1 MPARCVV
8 ARCSNTTQDGVSLF
22 KFPKDPHV
30 RSLWDRFVRMKRA
43 DWRGG
48 HDRSLICS
56 AHFTD
61 ECFDI
66 SSVTQKKLEFGKRL
80 LLTKTAVPT
89 LNVCPNV
96 NGNPQ
101 SLSQPKGRG
110 AFRKKIIQEAD
121 EWEVEPQPL
130 AALHPPVLPEQT
142 SVQETPPPS
151 AEASLRTV
159 LAAVQAVE
167 RKLDSHATRLLGL
180 EGRMWMAE
188 KKLIGC
194 ERTVVEFGNQLESK
208 WAVLGTL
215 IQEYGLLQRRLEN
228 MENLLK
234 NRNFWILRL
243 PPGTNGEVPKVPV
256 TFDDISVYFNEQ
268 EWKSLSEWQ
277 KELYKNTMKG
287 NYETLISLDY
297 AVSKPDILSRI
308 ERGEEPYIGDP
319 RDSEERKISV
329 EPCVNSPAA
338 APGRLCQ
345 TEQGAELC
353 VGAQGDAKE
362 RGVPA
367 DPSTGTNCTVC
378 GCDVLSWIKREEQ
391 SGAENQERV
400 GEGELSTDPSA
411 GRAASA
417 RDASCRRDVEEE
429 PSVRDRQVLEE
440 RRLPTELCAGQGSDV
455 SESLSIAADEV
466 IVIKTEIQEHE
477 EDPEDLEP
485 RDMLLGSSGESVS
498 QSLVATTAWEGQCG
512 SVTPPR
518 SPAGIVL
525 EEPTPRGGDF
535 GGIKPLHIHQ
545 ASHAGGRPYI
555 RCTKGGNCF
564 RLKVSFGKQ
573 HRSRARE
580 RPYQCTECARSFRC
594 HSEFIHHYASHTGER
609 PYKYTSCEQTYS
621 RKWFLLNHRQVRMEE
636 RPFQCV
642 VCGKSF
648 RLKGSFLR
656 HQRDHGKE
664 NPQDCTE
671 HGKDCSCH
679 AELCAGQRLQAGG
692 KAGQCAEGG
701 ETSAQKQRL
710 PNGQRACSG
719 QRPFQCTICEK
730 SYKVRASFHKH
741 LQSHETGTPCK
752 CAKCGADFP
761 GTMAP
766 QDQQRADQTEQAS
779 PGQKLETGKTPG
791 GGMGD

>member
-89 LNVCPNV
+89 LNVCPSM
-96 NGNPQ
+96 NGNLQ

-110 AFRKKIIQEAD
+110 AFRKKIIKEAD

-130 AALHPPVLPEQT
+130 AALQPPVLPEQM
-142 SVQETPPPS
+142 SVQETPLPS
-151 AEASLRTV
+151 AEASLQTV

-268 EWKSLSEWQ
+268 EWKSLNEWQ
-277 KELYKNTMKG
+277 KELYKNTIKG

-308 ERGEEPYIGDP
+308 ERGEEPYIGDLQ
-319 RDSEERKISV
+319 DSKERKISI
-329 EPCVNSPAA
+329 EPCVNSPVA
-338 APGRLCQ
+338 APGQWCQ
-345 TEQGAELC
+345 TEQGAEPC
-353 VGAQGDAKE
+353 VGEQGNAKE

-367 DPSTGTNCTVC
+367 DPSTVF
-378 GCDVLSWIKREEQ
+378 GCDVLSWIKLEEQ
-391 SGAENQERV
+391 SCAEDQEHF
-400 GEGELSTDPSA
+400 GEGALSTDPYA
-411 GRAASA
+411 GCQASA
-417 RDASCRRDVEEE
+417 RYASCWRDVEEE
-429 PSVRDRQVLEE
+429 PSVQDMQVSEE
-440 RRLPTELCAGQGSDV
+440 RQIHTELC
-455 SESLSIAADEV
+455 ADEV
-466 IVIKTEIQEHE
+466 IVIKTEVQEHE
-477 EDPEDLEP
+477 EDPEDLEL

-512 SVTPPR
+512 SLTPTR
-518 SPAGIVL
+518 SLAGTVL
-525 EEPTPRGGDF
+525 GEPTSSGRALGGTN
-535 GGIKPLHIHQ
+535 PLLVHQ

-555 RCTKGGNCF
+555 TCTKGGKSF

-573 HRSRARE
+573 HRSCSRE

-594 HSEFIHHYASHTGER
+594 HLEFIRHYASHTGER

-621 RKWFLLNHRQVRMEE
+621 RKCLLLNHRQVRVEE

-648 RLKGSFLR
+648 QLKGSFLR
-656 HQRDHGKE
+656 HQWGHGKE
-664 NPQDCTE
+664 NPQDCME
-671 HGKDCSCH
+671 RGKDCSCH
-679 AELCAGQRLQAGG
+679 AELCAGQQLQARRR
-692 KAGQCAEGG
+692 AGQCAGVRSEAA
-701 ETSAQKQRL
+701 SAQWPASVLWGEAVPMHRL
-710 PNGQRACSG
+710 QEELQGQG
-719 QRPFQCTICEK
+719 QLPQ
-730 SYKVRASFHKH
+730 AST
-741 LQSHETGTPCK
+741 E
-752 CAKCGADFP
+752 
-761 GTMAP
+761 P
-766 QDQQRADQTEQAS
+766 QDWDALPACKVQGCLPRYDATTGSAEGRPDRAGFPRADWR
-779 PGQKLETGKTPG
+779 PGKHQGVGWVTRL
-791 GGMGD
+791 

>member
-1 MPARCVV
+1 M
-8 ARCSNTTQDGVSLF
+8 
-22 KFPKDPHV
+22 
-30 RSLWDRFVRMKRA
+30 
-43 DWRGG
+43 
-48 HDRSLICS
+48 
-56 AHFTD
+56 
-61 ECFDI
+61 
-66 SSVTQKKLEFGKRL
+66 
-80 LLTKTAVPT
+80 
-89 LNVCPNV
+89 
-96 NGNPQ
+96 
-101 SLSQPKGRG
+101 
-110 AFRKKIIQEAD
+110 
-121 EWEVEPQPL
+121 
-130 AALHPPVLPEQT
+130 
-142 SVQETPPPS
+142 

-167 RKLDSHATRLLGL
+167 KKLDSHATRLLGL

-243 PPGTNGEVPKVPV
+243 PPGTKGEVPK
-256 TFDDISVYFNEQ
+256 

-319 RDSEERKISV
+319 QASEEMKISI
-329 EPCVNSPAA
+329 EPC
-338 APGRLCQ
+338 
-345 TEQGAELC
+345 EF
-353 VGAQGDAKE
+353 
-362 RGVPA
+362 
-367 DPSTGTNCTVC
+367 
-378 GCDVLSWIKREEQ
+378 LSL
-391 SGAENQERV
+391 AH
-400 GEGELSTDPSA
+400 
-411 GRAASA
+411 
-417 RDASCRRDVEEE
+417 
-429 PSVRDRQVLEE
+429 
-440 RRLPTELCAGQGSDV
+440 AGQGRDV

-466 IVIKTEIQEHE
+466 IVMKTEMQEHE

-525 EEPTPRGGDF
+525 EEPTPRGREF
-535 GGIKPLHIHQ
+535 GGIKPLRVHQ
-545 ASHAGGRPYI
+545 ASHTGGRPYI

-580 RPYQCTECARSFRC
+580 RPCQCTECARSFRC
-594 HSEFIHHYASHTGER
+594 HSEFIRHYASHTGER

-621 RKWFLLNHRQVRMEE
+621 RKWFLLNHRQVRVEE

-656 HQRDHGKE
+656 HQRGHGKE

-692 KAGQCAEGG
+692 KAGQCTEGG

-710 PNGQRACSG
+710 PNGQQACSG

-761 GTMAP
+761 GTTAP

-779 PGQKLETGKTPG
+779 PGQRLETGKTPG

>member
-89 LNVCPNV
+89 LNVCPSA

-101 SLSQPKGRG
+101 SPSQPKGRG
-110 AFRKKIIQEAD
+110 TFRKKIIQEAD
-121 EWEVEPQPL
+121 EWEVEPRPLAILQPL
-130 AALHPPVLPEQT
+130 VLPEQM
-142 SVQETPPPS
+142 SEQETSPPS
-151 AEASLRTV
+151 AEASLQTV
-159 LAAVQAVE
+159 LAAIQAVE

-194 ERTVVEFGNQLESK
+194 EKTVVEFGNQLESK

-268 EWKSLSEWQ
+268 EWKSLNEWQ

-287 NYETLISLDY
+287 NYETLISLG
-297 AVSKPDILSRI
+297 P
-308 ERGEEPYIGDP
+308 P
-319 RDSEERKISV
+319 
-329 EPCVNSPAA
+329 
-338 APGRLCQ
+338 
-345 TEQGAELC
+345 
-353 VGAQGDAKE
+353 
-362 RGVPA
+362 
-367 DPSTGTNCTVC
+367 
-378 GCDVLSWIKREEQ
+378 
-391 SGAENQERV
+391 
-400 GEGELSTDPSA
+400 
-411 GRAASA
+411 ASA

-429 PSVRDRQVLEE
+429 PSVRDMQVLEE
-440 RRLPTELCAGQGSDV
+440 RRIHTELCT
-455 SESLSIAADEV
+455 DEM
-466 IVIKTEIQEHE
+466 IVIKTEVQEHE

-485 RDMLLGSSGESVS
+485 HDMLLGSSGESVS
-498 QSLVATTAWEGQCG
+498 QSLAATTAWEGQCG
-512 SVTPPR
+512 SVTLPR

-525 EEPTPRGGDF
+525 GEPTPRGRDF
-535 GGIKPLHIHQ
+535 SGIKPLLVHQ
-545 ASHAGGRPYI
+545 ASHAGGRPYVT
-555 RCTKGGNCF
+555 CTKGGKSF

-594 HSEFIHHYASHTGER
+594 HLEFIQHYVSHSGER
-609 PYKYTSCEQTYS
+609 PYKYAGGEQTCS
-621 RKWFLLNHRQVRMEE
+621 RKWFLLNHRQVRVEE
-636 RPFQCV
+636 RLFQCV

-648 RLKGSFLR
+648 QLKGRFLR
-656 HQRDHGKE
+656 HQRGHGKE

-671 HGKDCSCH
+671 RDKGCSCCDKGCSCH
-679 AELCAGQRLQAGG
+679 AKLCVGQRRQAGG

-701 ETSAQKQRL
+701 ETSAQKQHL
-710 PNGQRACSG
+710 PSGQRACSG
-719 QRPFQCTICEK
+719 ERPFRCTVCEK
-730 SYKVRASFHKH
+730 TYKVRTSFHKH

-752 CAKCGADFP
+752 HAKCRADFP
-761 GTMAP
+761 GTTPP
-766 QDQQRADQTEQAS
+766 QGQQRGDQTEQAS
-779 PGQKLETGKTPG
+779 PGQRLETRKAPG
-791 GGMGD
+791 SGMGD

>member
-89 LNVCPNV
+89 LNVCPSV

-101 SLSQPKGRG
+101 SPSQPKGRG

-130 AALHPPVLPEQT
+130 AVLQPPVLPEQT
-142 SVQETPPPS
+142 SAQEPPPPS
-151 AEASLRTV
+151 AEVSLRTV

-194 ERTVVEFGNQLESK
+194 EKTVVEFGNQLESK
-208 WAVLGTL
+208 WAALGTL
-215 IQEYGLLQRRLEN
+215 IQEHGLLQRRLEN

-243 PPGTNGEVPKVPV
+243 PPGTTGEVPKVPV

-268 EWKSLSEWQ
+268 EWKSLNEWQ

-287 NYETLISLDY
+287 NYETLISL
-297 AVSKPDILSRI
+297 VS
-308 ERGEEPYIGDP
+308 
-319 RDSEERKISV
+319 
-329 EPCVNSPAA
+329 
-338 APGRLCQ
+338 
-345 TEQGAELC
+345 
-353 VGAQGDAKE
+353 
-362 RGVPA
+362 
-367 DPSTGTNCTVC
+367 
-378 GCDVLSWIKREEQ
+378 GCDALSWIKREEQ
-391 SGAENQERV
+391 SGAENQDHV
-400 GEGELSTDPSA
+400 GEGELCTHPSA
-411 GRAASA
+411 GRPASA

-429 PSVRDRQVLEE
+429 PSVRDMQVLEE
-440 RRLPTELCAGQGSDV
+440 RRIHTELCT
-455 SESLSIAADEV
+455 DEV
-466 IVIKTEIQEHE
+466 IVIKTEVQEHE

-485 RDMLLGSSGESVS
+485 RDILLGSSGESVS

-512 SVTPPR
+512 SVTPPG

-525 EEPTPRGGDF
+525 GEPTPRGRDF
-535 GGIKPLHIHQ
+535 GGIKPLVHQ
-545 ASHAGGRPYI
+545 ASHAGGRPYVT
-555 RCTKGGNCF
+555 CTKGGKSF

-594 HSEFIHHYASHTGER
+594 HSEFIRHCASHTGER
-609 PYKYTSCEQTYS
+609 PYKYAGCEQTCS
-621 RKWFLLNHRQVRMEE
+621 RKWFLLNHRQVRVEE

-648 RLKGSFLR
+648 RLKERFLR
-656 HQRDHGKE
+656 HQRGHGKE

-671 HGKDCSCH
+671 RGKGCSCH
-679 AELCAGQRLQAGG
+679 AELCASQRLQAGG

-701 ETSAQKQRL
+701 ETSAQKQHL

-719 QRPFQCTICEK
+719 ERLFQCTICEK
-730 SYKVRASFHKH
+730 RYKVRASFHKH
-741 LQSHETGTPCK
+741 LQSHETGMPCK
-752 CAKCGADFP
+752 REKCGADFP
-761 GTMAP
+761 GTPPP
-766 QDQQRADQTEQAS
+766 QGQQRADQTEQAS
-779 PGQKLETGKTPG
+779 PGQRLETGKAPG
-791 GGMGD
+791 SGMGD

>member
-89 LNVCPNV
+89 LNVCPSV

-101 SLSQPKGRG
+101 SPSQPKGRG

-130 AALHPPVLPEQT
+130 AVLQPPVLPEQT
-142 SVQETPPPS
+142 SAQEPPPPS
-151 AEASLRTV
+151 AEVSLRTV

-194 ERTVVEFGNQLESK
+194 EKTVVEFGNQLESK
-208 WAVLGTL
+208 WAALGTL
-215 IQEYGLLQRRLEN
+215 IQEHGLLQRRLEN

-243 PPGTNGEVPKVPV
+243 PPGTTGEVPK
-256 TFDDISVYFNEQ
+256 
-268 EWKSLSEWQ
+268 EWKSLNEWQ

-319 RDSEERKISV
+319 LDSEERKISI
-329 EPCVNSPAA
+329 EPHVNSPVA

-345 TEQGAELC
+345 TEQGAEPC
-353 VGAQGDAKE
+353 VGEQGNAKE

-367 DPSTGTNCTVC
+367 DPSTVS
-378 GCDVLSWIKREEQ
+378 GCDALSWIKREEQ
-391 SGAENQERV
+391 SGAENQDHV
-400 GEGELSTDPSA
+400 GEGELCTHPSA
-411 GRAASA
+411 GRPASA

-429 PSVRDRQVLEE
+429 PSVRDMQVLEE
-440 RRLPTELCAGQGSDV
+440 RRIHTELCT
-455 SESLSIAADEV
+455 DEV
-466 IVIKTEIQEHE
+466 IVIKTEVQEHE

-485 RDMLLGSSGESVS
+485 RDILLGSSGESVS

-512 SVTPPR
+512 SVTPPG

-525 EEPTPRGGDF
+525 GEPTPRGRDF
-535 GGIKPLHIHQ
+535 GGIKPLVHQ
-545 ASHAGGRPYI
+545 ASHAGGRPYVT
-555 RCTKGGNCF
+555 CTKGGKSF

-594 HSEFIHHYASHTGER
+594 HSEFIRHCASHTGER
-609 PYKYTSCEQTYS
+609 PYKYAGCEQTCS
-621 RKWFLLNHRQVRMEE
+621 RKWFLLNHRQVRVEE

-648 RLKGSFLR
+648 RLKERFLR
-656 HQRDHGKE
+656 HQRGHGKE

-671 HGKDCSCH
+671 RGKGCSCH
-679 AELCAGQRLQAGG
+679 AELCASQRLQAGG

-701 ETSAQKQRL
+701 ETSAQKQHL

-719 QRPFQCTICEK
+719 ERLFQCTICEK
-730 SYKVRASFHKH
+730 RYKVRASFHKH
-741 LQSHETGTPCK
+741 LQSHETGMPCK
-752 CAKCGADFP
+752 REKCGADFP
-761 GTMAP
+761 GTPPP
-766 QDQQRADQTEQAS
+766 QGQQRADQTEQAS
-779 PGQKLETGKTPG
+779 PGQRLETGKAPG
-791 GGMGD
+791 SGMGD

>member
-89 LNVCPNV
+89 LNVCPSR
-96 NGNPQ
+96 NGSPQ

-130 AALHPPVLPEQT
+130 AALRPPVLPEQT

-188 KKLIGC
+188 KKLTGC

-208 WAVLGTL
+208 WAALGTL
-215 IQEYGLLQRRLEN
+215 IQEYGRLQRRLEN

-256 TFDDISVYFNEQ
+256 TFDDISVYFNER
-268 EWKSLSEWQ
+268 EWKSLNEWQ

-319 RDSEERKISV
+319 QDSEERKTSV
-329 EPCVNSPAA
+329 EPGVDSPVAA
-338 APGRLCQ
+338 SGRSCQ
-345 TEQGAELC
+345 TEQGAEPC
-353 VGAQGDAKE
+353 VGEQGNAKE
-362 RGVPA
+362 RGVPG
-367 DPSTGTNCTVC
+367 DPSTVSGW
-378 GCDVLSWIKREEQ
+378 DVLSWIKREEQ
-391 SGAENQERV
+391 SGAEDQEHI
-400 GEGELSTDPSA
+400 GEGELSTDPNA
-411 GRAASA
+411 GCPASA
-417 RDASCRRDVEEE
+417 RYASCWRDVEEE
-429 PSVRDRQVLEE
+429 QSVWDMPVLEE
-440 RRLPTELCAGQGSDV
+440 RQIHTELC
-455 SESLSIAADEV
+455 ADEV
-466 IVIKTEIQEHE
+466 IVIKTEVQEHE
-477 EDPEDLEP
+477 EDLEDLEP
-485 RDMLLGSSGESVS
+485 CDMLLGSSGESVS
-498 QSLVATTAWEGQCG
+498 QGLVATTAWEDQCG

-525 EEPTPRGGDF
+525 GEPTPCGRDF
-535 GGIKPLHIHQ
+535 GGIKPLLVHQ

-555 RCTKGGNCF
+555 TCTKGGKSF

-594 HSEFIHHYASHTGER
+594 RSAFGRHEASHTGER
-609 PYKYTSCEQTYS
+609 PYKHTGCERPHS
-621 RKWFLLNHRQVRMEE
+621 RKWFLLNHRHVRVEE
-636 RPFQCV
+636 RPLQCV
-642 VCGKSF
+642 VCGKSL

-656 HQRDHGKE
+656 HQRGHGKE
-664 NPQDCTE
+664 NPQECTE
-671 HGKDCSCH
+671 RGKDCSCH
-679 AELCAGQRLQAGG
+679 AELCVGQRLQAGG
-692 KAGQCAEGG
+692 QAGQCAEGG
-701 ETSAQKQRL
+701 ETSAAKQRL

-719 QRPFQCTICEK
+719 ERPFQCTLCEK
-730 SYKVRASFHKH
+730 SYKVRANFHKH
-741 LQSHETGTPCK
+741 LQSHETGTPRK
-752 CAKCGADFP
+752 GAKRGAGFP
-761 GTMAP
+761 GPMPP

-779 PGQKLETGKTPG
+779 PGQRLETGKTPG
-791 GGMGD
+791 SGMGD

>member
-80 LLTKTAVPT
+80 LLTKIAVPT
-89 LNVCPNV
+89 LNVCPSV

-101 SLSQPKGRG
+101 SPSQPKGRG

-121 EWEVEPQPL
+121 EWEVEPHPLAILQPL
-130 AALHPPVLPEQT
+130 VLPEQM
-142 SVQETPPPS
+142 SEKEPSPPS
-151 AEASLRTV
+151 TEASLQTV

-167 RKLDSHATRLLGL
+167 RKLDSYATRLLGL

-194 ERTVVEFGNQLESK
+194 EKTVVEFGNQLESK

-215 IQEYGLLQRRLEN
+215 FQEYGLLQRRLEN

-268 EWKSLSEWQ
+268 ECKSLNEWQ
-277 KELYKNTMKG
+277 KELYKNTMKR

-319 RDSEERKISV
+319 LDSEERKISI
-329 EPCVNSPAA
+329 EPHVNSPVA

-345 TEQGAELC
+345 IEQGAEPC
-353 VGAQGDAKE
+353 VGEQGDAKE

-367 DPSTGTNCTVC
+367 DPS
-378 GCDVLSWIKREEQ
+378 
-391 SGAENQERV
+391 
-400 GEGELSTDPSA
+400 A
-411 GRAASA
+411 GHPASA

-429 PSVRDRQVLEE
+429 PSVRDMQVLDG
-440 RRLPTELCAGQGSDV
+440 RRIHTEFCT
-455 SESLSIAADEV
+455 DEV
-466 IVIKTEIQEHE
+466 IVVKTEVQEHE

-485 RDMLLGSSGESVS
+485 HDMLLGSSGESVS
-498 QSLVATTAWEGQCG
+498 QSLAATTAWEGQCG
-512 SVTPPR
+512 SGTPPR

-525 EEPTPRGGDF
+525 GEPTPRGRDF
-535 GGIKPLHIHQ
+535 SGIKPLLVHQ
-545 ASHAGGRPYI
+545 ASHAGGRPYVT
-555 RCTKGGNCF
+555 CTKGGKSF

-594 HSEFIHHYASHTGER
+594 HLEFIQHYASHTGER
-609 PYKYTSCEQTYS
+609 PYRYAGCEQTCS
-621 RKWFLLNHRQVRMEE
+621 RKWFLLNHRQVRVEE

-642 VCGKSF
+642 VCRKSF

-656 HQRDHGKE
+656 HQRGHGKE

-671 HGKDCSCH
+671 RGKGCSCH
-679 AELCAGQRLQAGG
+679 AELCAGQRRQAGG

-701 ETSAQKQRL
+701 ETSAQKQCL
-710 PNGQRACSG
+710 PSGQRACSG
-719 QRPFQCTICEK
+719 ERPFRCTICEK
-730 SYKVRASFHKH
+730 TYKVRASFHKH

-752 CAKCGADFP
+752 RAKCRADFP
-761 GTMAP
+761 GTTLP
-766 QDQQRADQTEQAS
+766 QGQQRADQTEQAS
-779 PGQKLETGKTPG
+779 PGQRLETGKTPG
-791 GGMGD
+791 SGMGD

>member
-80 LLTKTAVPT
+80 LLTKIAVPT
-89 LNVCPNV
+89 LNVCPSV

-101 SLSQPKGRG
+101 SPSKPKGRG
-110 AFRKKIIQEAD
+110 AFRKKVFQEAD

-130 AALHPPVLPEQT
+130 AILQPLVLPEQT
-142 SVQETPPPS
+142 SEKEPSPPS
-151 AEASLRTV
+151 TEASLQTV

-167 RKLDSHATRLLGL
+167 RKLDSYATRLLGL

-194 ERTVVEFGNQLESK
+194 EKTVVEFGNQLESK

-268 EWKSLSEWQ
+268 EWKSLNEWQ
-277 KELYKNTMKG
+277 KELYKNMMKR

-319 RDSEERKISV
+319 PDSEERKISI
-329 EPCVNSPAA
+329 EPRVNSPVA

-345 TEQGAELC
+345 IEQGAEPC
-353 VGAQGDAKE
+353 VGEQGDAKE

-367 DPSTGTNCTVC
+367 DPSTG
-378 GCDVLSWIKREEQ
+378 R
-391 SGAENQERV
+391 
-400 GEGELSTDPSA
+400 P
-411 GRAASA
+411 ASA
-417 RDASCRRDVEEE
+417 CDASCRRDVEEG
-429 PSVRDRQVLEE
+429 PSVRDMQVLEE
-440 RRLPTELCAGQGSDV
+440 RRIHTELCT
-455 SESLSIAADEV
+455 DEV
-466 IVIKTEIQEHE
+466 IVVKTEVQEHE

-485 RDMLLGSSGESVS
+485 HDMLLGSSGESVS
-498 QSLVATTAWEGQCG
+498 QSLAATTAWEGQCG
-512 SVTPPR
+512 SGTPPR

-525 EEPTPRGGDF
+525 GEPTPRGRDF
-535 GGIKPLHIHQ
+535 SGIKPLLVHQ
-545 ASHAGGRPYI
+545 ASHAGGRPYVT
-555 RCTKGGNCF
+555 CTKGGKSF
-564 RLKVSFGKQ
+564 QLKVSCGKQ

-594 HSEFIHHYASHTGER
+594 HLEFIQRYASHTGER
-609 PYKYTSCEQTYS
+609 PYRYASCEQTCS
-621 RKWFLLNHRQVRMEE
+621 WKWFLLNHRQVRVEE

-642 VCGKSF
+642 VCRKSF

-656 HQRDHGKE
+656 HQRGHGKE

-671 HGKDCSCH
+671 RGKGCSCH
-679 AELCAGQRLQAGG
+679 AELCAGQHRQAGG

-701 ETSAQKQRL
+701 ETSAQKQCL
-710 PNGQRACSG
+710 PSGQRACSG
-719 QRPFQCTICEK
+719 ERPFRCTICEK
-730 SYKVRASFHKH
+730 TYKVRASFHKH

-752 CAKCGADFP
+752 RAKCRADFP
-761 GTMAP
+761 GTTLP
-766 QDQQRADQTEQAS
+766 QGQQRADQTEQAS
-779 PGQKLETGKTPG
+779 PGQRLETGKAPG
-791 GGMGD
+791 SGMGD